1 MQDRIRG
8 SVFGSPALHSL
19 SLSVLLAL
27 LGARAPQQ
35 FPVDLGNLFEVIL
48 HLVVVLDPAADF
60 RHFLLGDDA
69 ACGAAPSQ
77 SNGQIPDRPMPLALG
92 ALAAR
97 ISAGH
102 ISLHQ
107 RTAQNLRDRRKQF
120 RQTLP
125 PLAQGQFRKP
135 AEPNAGLHLN
145 ASIHPKQPFGPFTN
159 LPGYES
165 PPTALIQK
173 ERKLLC
179 EVPAARRLEPLET
192 QDFFWW
198 RRRFRLRPSIVSRL
212 LRGAV
217 SLKRLS
223 TQWCRR

>member
-8 SVFGSPALHSL
+8 SIFRSRAVHSL
-19 SLSVLLAL
+19 SLSFVLAL

-135 AEPNAGLHLN
+135 AEPNACLHLN
-145 ASIHPKQPFGPFTN
+145 ASIHPKQPFGPFAN

-179 EVPAARRLEPLET
+179 EVPDRWVDVRVDMKMRSCCNLDAGTKPDAKCP
-192 QDFFWW
+192 
-198 RRRFRLRPSIVSRL
+198 
-212 LRGAV
+212 
-217 SLKRLS
+217 K
-223 TQWCRR
+223 